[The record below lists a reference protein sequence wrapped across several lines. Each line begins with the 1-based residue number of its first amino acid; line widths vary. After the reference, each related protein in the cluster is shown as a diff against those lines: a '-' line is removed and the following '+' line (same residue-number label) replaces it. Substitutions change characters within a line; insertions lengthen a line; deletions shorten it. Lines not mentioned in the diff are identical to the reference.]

1 MITINLLPEEYRRK
15 ARTPLELMLAVS
27 AVVAINS
34 ALVAVWSWNRFG
46 VEARLA
52 SERGVLELEM
62 EGLEPQVAYH
72 KSLES
77 EAQGHRLREETLAAI
92 TASRISWTK
101 ELDQFIDVVAQ
112 GDATQRHLAWFSDF
126 DVKQEDSKGRASRR
140 GAQPTGGTVRAN
152 GYSGSDNFGQVA
164 NFLDDLEASPFLEVF
179 HGPSD
184 PQGSESV
191 RDDTLVPNVVWSFP
205 LELQIKTV
213 EERQADRAAQATEA
227 GGNSR

>member
-34 ALVAVWSWNRFG
+34 VLVAVWGWNRFG

-72 KSLES
+72 KALES
-77 EAQGHRLREETLAAI
+77 EAQGHRLREETLAAV

-126 DVKQEDSKGRASRR
+126 DVKQVDVDGRKQRR
-140 GAQPTGGTVRAN
+140 GASPNGGTLRAS
-152 GYSGSDNFGQVA
+152 GYSGSENFGQVA
-164 NFLDDLEASPFLEVF
+164 NFLDDLEKSPFLAVF

-184 PQGSESV
+184 PEGSESV
-191 RDDTLVPNVVWSFP
+191 RDADLVPSVVWSFP
-205 LELQIKTV
+205 LELEIKTV
-213 EERQADRAAQATEA
+213 EQRQADREQREAQERGEA
-227 GGNSR
+227 Q

>member
-72 KSLES
+72 KALES
-77 EAQGHRLREETLAAI
+77 EAQGHRLREETLGAI

-112 GDATQRHLAWFSDF
+112 GDATQRHLAWFSDLE
-126 DVKQEDSKGRASRR
+126 VQQTEGGGRNARR
-140 GAQPTGGTVRAN
+140 GAVPTGGTVRAN
-152 GYSGSDNFGQVA
+152 GYSGSENFGQVA
-164 NFLDDLEASPFLEVF
+164 NFLDDLEASPFLDVF
-179 HGPSD
+179 HQPS
-184 PQGSESV
+184 PPEGSESV
-191 RDDTLVPNVVWSFP
+191 RDDTLVPTVVWSFP
-205 LELQIKTV
+205 LELAIKTV
-213 EERQADRAAQATEA
+213 EERQADRRAQQAEE
-227 GGNSR
+227 GGESR